1 MGAIIARR
9 GVELVPVRGRTRWPR
24 RATVWYPRAVTI
36 EYGPLAPDTTD
47 ALRDL
52 EAVSFHFSY
61 QDEEWA
67 REAHALEPDRS
78 EVARD
83 GGQLVG
89 HTSAYS
95 LRMAVPGADATPVA
109 GVTWVSVALT
119 HRRRGVMR
127 ELMLRQLTA
136 LHEQQREPVA
146 ALWASEAAIY
156 GRFGYGLASRKAA
169 VAVPRQHGALRELR
183 TVGAGAATESFSLV
197 AGAVDDEVRA
207 DCLATYER
215 LWQQRPGMLGRDAGL
230 VAALTADLSRDRHG
244 ASPLHCLRVQDAG
257 GATCAYAWY
266 RTKQSWQPPLGPSGR
281 TTVVEVLAESPG
293 AHRTLLA
300 TLVDLDLMG
309 TASFDNLPVDDP
321 LLVLL
326 HDPRRSPA
334 QVTDQLH
341 VRLVDLPRAL
351 ALRTYAAEVD
361 LVLGV
366 EDATCPW
373 NAGRWRLSVGPSG
386 AVCERTTDAADV
398 ALDVRELGAAFLGDR
413 TLVPA
418 QRAGLVDEQ
427 RSGAVTALSRA
438 TTWDVAPW
446 CDRIF

>member
-1 MGAIIARR
+1 
-9 GVELVPVRGRTRWPR
+9 
-24 RATVWYPRAVTI
+24 VTI
-36 EYGPLAPDTTD
+36 EYGPLAPDTSA

-52 EAVSFHFSY
+52 EAISFHFSY

-67 REAHALEPDRS
+67 RESDALEVERS
-78 EVARD
+78 EVARE
-83 GGQLVG
+83 GGQVVG

-95 LRMAVPGADATPVA
+95 MQIAVPGAAATPVA

-127 ELMLRQLTA
+127 ELMLRQLTG

-156 GRFGYGLASRKAA
+156 GRFGYGLASRKAS

-183 TVGAGAATESFSLV
+183 TVGGGADAEPFSLV

-207 DCLATYER
+207 DCLAVYDRVWE
-215 LWQQRPGMLGRDAGL
+215 QRPGMLGRDAAF
-230 VAALTADLSRDRHG
+230 VEALTADLPRDRRG
-244 ASPLHCLRVQDAG
+244 ASPLHSLRVRDSG
-257 GATCAYAWY
+257 GTTRAYAWY
-266 RTKQSWQPPLGPSGR
+266 RTKQSWEPPLGPSGQ
-281 TTVVEVLAESPG
+281 TVVVEALAESPG
-293 AHRTLLA
+293 AHRALLA

-309 TASFDNLPVDDP
+309 TASFDSLPVDDP

-334 QVTDQLH
+334 QVVDQLH

-351 ALRTYAAEVD
+351 VLRTYAAEVD
-361 LVLGV
+361 VVLEV
-366 EDATCPW
+366 EDAACPW
-373 NAGRWRLSVGPSG
+373 NAGRWRLSAGPSG
-386 AVCERTTDAADV
+386 AACDPTTDPPDV

-418 QRAGLVDEQ
+418 RRAGLVDEH
-427 RSGAVTALSRA
+427 RPGAVAALSRA

>member
-1 MGAIIARR
+1 
-9 GVELVPVRGRTRWPR
+9 
-24 RATVWYPRAVTI
+24 VTI
-36 EYGPLAPDTTD
+36 EYGPLAPDTAD

-67 REAHALEPDRS
+67 REAGDLEPDRS

-95 LRMAVPGADATPVA
+95 LRVAVPGADATPVA

-156 GRFGYGLASRKAA
+156 GRFGYGLASRKAS

-183 TVGAGAATESFSLV
+183 TVAGRDAESFALV
-197 AGAVDDEVRA
+197 AGAIDDEVRA
-207 DCLATYER
+207 DCLALYER
-215 LWQQRPGMLGRDAGL
+215 VWEQRPGMLGRDAGL
-230 VAALTADLSRDRHG
+230 VEALTADLPRDRRG
-244 ASPLHCLRVQDAG
+244 ASPLHCLRVRDSG
-257 GATCAYAWY
+257 GTTRGYAWY
-266 RTKQSWQPPLGPSGR
+266 RTKQSWQPPLGPSGQ
-281 TTVVEVLAESPG
+281 TTVVEILAESPG
-293 AHRTLLA
+293 AHRALLA

-351 ALRTYAAEVD
+351 ARRTYAAEVD

-398 ALDVRELGAAFLGDR
+398 ALDVRELGAVFLGDR

-418 QRAGLVDEQ
+418 QRAGLVDEH
-427 RSGAVTALSRA
+427 RPGAVAALSRA